1 MTEWV
6 DGIAT
11 PLDIEGKRGI
21 FKNKDRGG
29 EGARGRGGE
38 KEEEE

>member
-6 DGIAT
+6 DEITT
-11 PLDIEGKRGI
+11 PLYTEGKRGI

-38 KEEEE
+38 KEEE